1 MDGHS
6 KREVLEIFNMNP
18 KNFFPIYFLKPAAN
32 WSIVYDFHQN
42 GHVTYHVT
50 Y

>member
-6 KREVLEIFNMNP
+6 KRVRNIWYEVEERYCSIS
-18 KNFFPIYFLKPAAN
+18 FLKPAAN
-32 WSIVYDFHQN
+32 WSVIYDFLQHGQ
-42 GHVTYHVT
+42 VTYHVT

>member
-6 KREVLEIFNMNP
+6 KREVLEIFNLNS
-18 KNFFPIYFLKPAAN
+18 KNFFLKPAAN

-42 GHVTYHVT
+42 GQVTYHVT